1 MSGRRESG
9 LLHFVL
15 YQAGWFA
22 CVLGAAH
29 GRPWAGTLAG
39 LALLAS
45 HLALIPERRR
55 QARFLLEAGLLGAVV
70 DSAQSC
76 LGLLTFRSGYVAG
89 CLAPPW
95 IVVMWMQFATLYR
108 FGLSFLVGR
117 PVLAA
122 CLGAVGGP
130 LAFWA
135 GHRLGAVSFADPPA
149 TSLAALAAVWAFAVC
164 WLGVRS
170 RNGKSR

>member
-1 MSGRRESG
+1 MSGWRESG
-9 LLHFVL
+9 LLHVVL

-22 CVLGAAH
+22 CVLGGAH
-29 GRPWAGTLAG
+29 GYPVWGALAG
-39 LALLAS
+39 LLLVAA
-45 HLALIPERRR
+45 HLVLISDRRC
-55 QARFLLEAGLLGAVV
+55 QVRFLLEAGLLGAVV

-117 PVLAA
+117 PILAA

-130 LAFWA
+130 LACWA
-135 GHRLGAVSFADPPA
+135 GHRLGAVSFTDPPWV
-149 TSLAALAAVWAFAVC
+149 SLAALAFVWAFAVA

-170 RNGKSR
+170 RIGKSR